1 MARVENRDP
10 YTIGLRSATTLR
22 HINQISVR
30 AHPQAFSNWRSI
42 NNNKDKENQKLTERG
57 NNSARLGAEHKETES
72 MSKLQSNTST
82 LARLQMAKDGT
93 AEADRQPLVRIQGE
107 RKSTNKED
115 INPLLRKTI
124 LPDPARE
131 RKKDDDAERAFGFA

>member
-1 MARVENRDP
+1 
-10 YTIGLRSATTLR
+10 
-22 HINQISVR
+22 
-30 AHPQAFSNWRSI
+30 
-42 NNNKDKENQKLTERG
+42 
-57 NNSARLGAEHKETES
+57 
-72 MSKLQSNTST
+72 
-82 LARLQMAKDGT
+82 MAKDGT